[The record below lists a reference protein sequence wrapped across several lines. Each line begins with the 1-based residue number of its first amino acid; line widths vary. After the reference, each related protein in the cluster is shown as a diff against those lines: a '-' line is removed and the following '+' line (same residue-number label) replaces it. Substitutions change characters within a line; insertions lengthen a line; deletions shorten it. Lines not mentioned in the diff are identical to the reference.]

1 MIALLENSERE
12 LTKER
17 DDAIHKVIRLE
28 ADVIELDA
36 ELNTLKSCYLY
47 ERRKHQTG

>member
-1 MIALLENSERE
+1 MIELLENSERE

-36 ELNTLKSCYLY
+36 ELNTLKSRYLY